1 MKKRVNIS
9 ISAQIQN
16 KARILMKLR
25 DFEEF
30 STYLEDL
37 IRTEWER
44 RNGPLRVADLEAAP
58 KSKGPPEV
66 SAVGPQKA
74 EAHR

>member
-16 KARILMKLR
+16 KAKILMKLR

-44 RNGPLRVADLEAAP
+44 RNGPLRVTDLEAASKAKTTDPTPPVAP
-58 KSKGPPEV
+58 KAPLTK
-66 SAVGPQKA
+66 
-74 EAHR
+74 